1 MKVITGASGFIGS
14 CMLGHL
20 NQNGISDIIL
30 VDDFSNPDKNKNLND
45 KDFVRKIHRDEF
57 IKYLSLNH
65 QSIDFIYHLGART
78 DTAETDLELFNRLNL
93 NYSKEIWKACTQF
106 KIPLIYASSAATY
119 GNGNLGFKDE
129 HHLIP
134 LLKPLNAYADSK
146 NDFDKWVL
154 KQSSTPPLWFGLKF
168 FNVFGPNEY
177 HKSKMASVILH
188 AFKQIISSDKVQ
200 LFKSHHPDIEDGNQK
215 RDFIYIKDLFK
226 VIDFLSHKNTDS
238 GIYNIGTGLAR
249 SYYDLANIIFD
260 TLNKTPQIDFI
271 ETPLAFRKNYQ
282 YFTEASLVKLKSIG
296 YTESFYTLEEGISDY
311 ILNYLRDE
319 KYY

>member
-14 CMLGHL
+14 CILGYL

-30 VDDFSNPDKNKNLND
+30 VDDFSIPEKNKNLID
-45 KDFVRKIHRDEF
+45 KDFELKIHRDEF
-57 IKYLSLNH
+57 IQYLRLNH

-78 DTAETDLELFNRLNL
+78 DTAETDIKLFNRLNF
-93 NYSKEIWKACTQF
+93 NYSKEIWKACTEF
-106 KIPLIYASSAATY
+106 KISLIYASSAATY
-119 GNGNLGFKDE
+119 GNGELGFKDE
-129 HHLIP
+129 HCSIP

-154 KQSSTPPLWFGLKF
+154 KQSSAPPLWFGLKF
-168 FNVFGPNEY
+168 FNVYGPNEY

-188 AFKQIISSDKVQ
+188 AFQQIVTTEKVQ
-200 LFKSHHPDIEDGNQK
+200 LFKSHHPEIEDGDQK
-215 RDFIYIKDLFK
+215 RDFIYIKDIFK
-226 VIDFLSHKNTDS
+226 VISFLNRKNADS

-249 SYYDLANIIFD
+249 SYYDLAKIIFD

-282 YFTEASLVKLKSIG
+282 YFTEASLAKLKSIG

-311 ILNYLRDE
+311 ILNYLKE
-319 KYY
+319 EQYY